1 MVGYHSRQIIYCN
14 IPNVQLLLYVIIH
27 SFSYFYR
34 KDLCPKNSRKHQPIL
49 KNHANL
55 DVCVNLTSEIKFSSF
70 LWPSRILL
78 CKCPIVVLSTHLLI
92 DTCDISPQARE
103 TREKINKWDYIKLK
117 SFYTA
122 KETINK
128 MKREPT
134 VWENI
139 FSNDTFDK
147 GLISKIYKVLIHT
160 TLHQEDKQCNLKMAT
175 EPK

>member
-1 MVGYHSRQIIYCN
+1 MFKN
-14 IPNVQLLLYVIIH
+14 IH

-117 SFYTA
+117 SFCTA

-128 MKREPT
+128 IKRQPT
-134 VWENI
+134 EWENM
-139 FSNDTFDK
+139 FANTSDK
-147 GLISKIYKVLIHT
+147 GLISKVYRELIKT
-160 TLHQEDKQCNLKMAT
+160 PKKIQLKMGKT
-175 EPK
+175 PE